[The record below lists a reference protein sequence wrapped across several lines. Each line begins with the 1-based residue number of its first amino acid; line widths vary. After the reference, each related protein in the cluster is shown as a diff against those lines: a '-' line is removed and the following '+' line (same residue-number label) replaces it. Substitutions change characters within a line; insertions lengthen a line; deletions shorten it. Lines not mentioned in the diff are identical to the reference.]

1 MKKNSVA
8 LLLSLLTILFAN
20 AQKRDIAGK
29 VFDKSTNQPIEG
41 ANIMIEKSK
50 VGTSSKKDGTFILSV
65 KSNKVTLIV
74 SCVGYA
80 SQLVSLDKEATKIDI
95 ALVAAATDNA
105 EVVVVG
111 YGTQK
116 RSDVTGSITKFKSDK
131 LDESP
136 VSRLDQALQ
145 GKVAGLDVQNLSSE
159 AGAAPKV
166 SIRGISSIY
175 AGAEPLVVVD
185 GQPIADGLA
194 YVNMADVES
203 VEILKD
209 AASAAIYGSRGAS
222 GVILITTKSGKADKV
237 KYNFKYS
244 VGVKRDYERYDV
256 MTTSEYVN
264 RLFYEQKLQSQ
275 DPLGTQISATNNERA
290 AYIVENSLLGGKG
303 VDWQSQ
309 GLRQGLFQNIQ
320 LSASGGKSDFK
331 YYLSGGYQKD
341 QAMMRNS
348 QYDKFNFRSKLD
360 FNLSKKLKLVLNI
373 SPSFDRRES
382 PYVNYTTFLRYPSF
396 MPMYHND
403 STIKLVHQN
412 SQWAYLQV
420 GDYAQPRHFNNLN
433 YQGYMPDG
441 TFWSNNGADP
451 FSSSTNSPTSILNN
465 TLIYLKNYRLQ
476 TSAEFTYKVM
486 KGLDFKSLITTNVNY
501 TDGLN
506 WSNRN
511 AERDGTFS
519 KGIFTNN
526 NSVDVLAEETVNY
539 TKTIKDH
546 SFVALLG
553 FTTQTTKVQ
562 KNQTTGLDFPDD
574 NIRTLNNATL
584 IDKSNTI
591 GFTNTIGLIS
601 YLGRINYSYQSK
613 YLLTASFRTD
623 GSSYFG
629 PGKKWGTFP
638 SISVGWAMDK
648 EKFMSKVKGISRL
661 KWRASY
667 GVSGN
672 NRILDF
678 GFLDLLYPA
687 NYSLGS
693 GTGTTTSG
701 QATSPTIR
709 SNPDITWERTFQTN
723 FGLDIAVLKNKIS
736 MTLDYYQSKTDRL
749 LLQQSAMAFTGVPLN
764 WNNIGSL
771 RNTGIEFQITTS
783 NITTPNFKWSTSAN
797 ISHNKNKI
805 LELGNEAY
813 LQYEGERN
821 ELYRNIIGGPLIQ
834 YYGFKTDGIW
844 LSQDQIIAS
853 GLTSPFR
860 DAFNPGQLR
869 IVDVNKDGIINNN
882 DRTLLGSPYP
892 DFTWGMTNTIT
903 YKNFDFAFTFQGT
916 QGGKLI
922 NGDPNYDEVKKLVYA
937 YNENRWISPANP
949 GDGQTPT
956 YNKNGFNWMLTD
968 YVIEDASYYALREV
982 TLGYKIPENK
992 TKQIKLNGL
1001 RVYMTVQNLYY
1012 HKAKGYRGINPEAR
1026 LTSGPYASSL
1036 VGGYQ
1041 RGSFPIPQ
1049 TFVFGVDVN
1058 F

>member
-8 LLLSLLTILFAN
+8 LFLFLFTILFAN
-20 AQKRDIAGK
+20 AQKREISGK
-29 VFDKSTNQPIEG
+29 VFDKATNQPIEG
-41 ANIMIEKSK
+41 VNIMIEKSK
-50 VGTSSKKDGTFILSV
+50 VGTSSKKDGTFTLSV

-80 SQLVSLDKEATKIDI
+80 SQLVLLDKNATKIDI

-145 GKVAGLDVQNLSSE
+145 GKVAGLDVQNISSE

-256 MTTSEYVN
+256 MTTTEYVN

-275 DPLGTQISATNNERA
+275 DPLGTPISATNNERA
-290 AYIVENSLLGGKG
+290 GYIVENSLLGGKG

-320 LSASGGKSDFK
+320 LSATGGKSDFK

-348 QYDKFNFRSKLD
+348 QFDKFNFRSKLD
-360 FNLSKKLKLVLNI
+360 FNLTKKLKLVVNI

-382 PYVNYTTFLRYPSF
+382 PSVNYTTFIRYPSF
-396 MPMYHND
+396 MPIYHND
-403 STIKLVHQN
+403 STINLVQQN
-412 SQWAYLQV
+412 PQWSNLQV
-420 GDYAQPRHFNNLN
+420 GNYAQPRHFNNLF
-433 YQGYMPDG
+433 YQGNMPDG

-486 KGLDFKSLITTNVNY
+486 KGMEFKSLITTNINY

-506 WSNRN
+506 WANRN
-511 AERDGTFS
+511 AERDGVVS

-553 FTTQTTKVQ
+553 FTTQTTRVQ

-584 IDKSNTI
+584 IDKSNTT

-638 SISVGWAMDK
+638 SISLGWAMDK

-693 GTGTTTSG
+693 GTGSTTSG

-723 FGLDIAVLKNKIS
+723 FGLDIAVLRNKIS

-749 LLQQSAMAFTGVPLN
+749 LLQQSAMAFTGVPVN

-797 ISHNKNKI
+797 ISHNKNKV
-805 LELGNEAY
+805 LELGNEAF

-821 ELYRNIIGGPLIQ
+821 ELYRNIVGGPLIQ

-844 LSQDQIIAS
+844 LSQDQINAS
-853 GLTSPFR
+853 GLTSTFR

-882 DRTLLGSPYP
+882 DRTILGSPYP

-903 YKNFDFAFTFQGT
+903 YKNFDFAFTFQGS

-922 NGDPNYDEVKKLVYA
+922 NGDPNYDEVKKLVTA

-968 YVIEDASYYALREV
+968 YVIEDASYYALREI
-982 TLGYKIPENK
+982 TLGYKISENK

-1001 RVYMTVQNLYY
+1001 RVYLSVQNLYY

-1026 LTSGPYASSL
+1026 LTSGPYSTSL

>member
-8 LLLSLLTILFAN
+8 LLLSLFAILFAS
-20 AQKRDIAGK
+20 AQKRDITGK
-29 VFDKSTNQPIEG
+29 VFDKATNQPIEG

-50 VGTSSKKDGTFILSV
+50 VGTSSKKDGTFTLSV

-74 SCVGYA
+74 SCVGYS
-80 SQLVSLDKEATKIDI
+80 SQLVPVDKDATKIDI

-256 MTTSEYVN
+256 MTTTEYVN

-275 DPLGTQISATNNERA
+275 DPLGTQISATTNERA
-290 AYIVENSLLGGKG
+290 AYIVENSLLNGKG
-303 VDWQSQ
+303 VDWQNQ
-309 GLRQGLFQNIQ
+309 GLRQGMFQNIQ

-341 QAMMRNS
+341 EAMMRNS
-348 QYDKFNFRSKLD
+348 KYDKFNFRSKLD
-360 FNLSKKLKLVLNI
+360 FNLSKKLKLVINI

-382 PYVNYTTFLRYPSF
+382 PSVNYTTFLRYPSF
-396 MPMYHND
+396 IPVYHND
-403 STIKLVHQN
+403 STINLVHQN
-412 SQWAYLQV
+412 SQWSYLQV
-420 GDYAQPRHFNNLN
+420 GDYAQPRHFNNLF
-433 YQGYMPDG
+433 YQGNMPDG

-506 WSNRN
+506 WANKN

-562 KNQTTGLDFPDD
+562 KNQTTGLNFPDD

-723 FGLDIAVLKNKIS
+723 FGLDIAVLRNKIS

-797 ISHNKNKI
+797 ISHNQNKV

-821 ELYRNIIGGPLIQ
+821 ELYRNIVGGPLIQ
-834 YYGFKTDGIW
+834 FYGFKTDGVW
-844 LSQDQIIAS
+844 LSQDQINAS
-853 GLTSPFR
+853 GLTSTFR

-869 IVDVNKDGIINNN
+869 IVDINKDGIINNN

-922 NGDPNYDEVKKLVYA
+922 NGDPNYDEVKKLVNA

-968 YVIEDASYYALREV
+968 YVIEDASYYALREI